1 MPILF
6 FLYLHRMYGISIT
19 QNMQNYKIDLYNNK
33 QSSDGTILKKVYEF
47 QKQLEEHESLQLNIL
62 TKSPTISACDRIV
75 RVLDKYSQKE
85 IEALMF
91 GSNNYLGAVM
101 HKRAINKAIE
111 VTKSYGIG
119 AGGVPL
125 LTGTNILQKQLE
137 AIIAK
142 TKGCDDSI
150 LFSSGFTANI
160 GAIIGLI
167 RPNNLIVH
175 DKLNHASLID
185 GTLMSGAKM
194 VRYKHNDPTS
204 LEKVLSENYKQYPG
218 GILVITDGVFSMDG
232 DIAKLPELIEIV
244 NRYNALLLID
254 DAHATGVI
262 GEKGK
267 GSLSHFNI
275 TDRKNI
281 IITGTLSKAIGSVG
295 GFIAADREIINYLR
309 IFARSNMYS
318 TALPPAVCASAI
330 EVFKY
335 IEESDIVEALK
346 YNSNYMRGKLTS
358 KGYDVLG
365 SQTAIIPIICKDE
378 YILTSISKEFID
390 RGIIANYIFPPVVS
404 PGKSRI
410 RVSIMATHKIEDI
423 DYFISVLD
431 EIDKRYK
438 LR

>member
-1 MPILF
+1 
-6 FLYLHRMYGISIT
+6 MYGMSIT

-75 RVLDKYSQKE
+75 RVLDRYSQKE

-101 HKRAINKAIE
+101 HERTINKAIE

-167 RPNNLIVH
+167 RPSNLIVH

-232 DIAKLPELIEIV
+232 DIAKLPEIIEIV

-330 EVFKY
+330 EVFKH
-335 IEESDIVEALK
+335 IEESNIVEVLRC
-346 YNSNYMRGKLTS
+346 NCNYMREKLAS
-358 KGYDVLG
+358 KGYNILG

-378 YILTSISKEFID
+378 YILTSISKDFLD

-410 RVSIMATHKIEDI
+410 RVSVMATHKIEDI

-431 EIDKRYK
+431 EIDKKYK

>member
-1 MPILF
+1 MLE
-6 FLYLHRMYGISIT
+6 
-19 QNMQNYKIDLYNNK
+19 YKVDLYKNK
-33 QSSDGTILKKVYEF
+33 QSSNGTILEKVYAF
-47 QKQLEEHESLQLNIL
+47 QEQLEEHESFQFNIL
-62 TKSPTISACDRIV
+62 AKSPAISACDRKV
-75 RVLDKYSQKE
+75 RVLDRYSQKA

-101 HKRAINKAIE
+101 YECAIDKAIE

-137 AIIAK
+137 ATIAK
-142 TKGCDDSI
+142 TKGCADSI

-185 GTLMSGAKM
+185 GSLMSGAKM
-194 VRYKHNDPTS
+194 VRYKHNDPAS

-232 DIAKLPELIEIV
+232 DIAKLPEIIDIV
-244 NRYNALLLID
+244 NRYDALLLID

-267 GSLSHFNI
+267 GTLSHFNI

-335 IEESDIVEALK
+335 IEESDIVDTLR
-346 YNSNYMRGKLTS
+346 YNSNYMRGKLAS
-358 KGYDVLG
+358 KGYNILG

-378 YILTSISKEFID
+378 YVLTTISKEFLD

-431 EIDKRYK
+431 TIDKKYK

>member
-1 MPILF
+1 
-6 FLYLHRMYGISIT
+6 MYGML
-19 QNMQNYKIDLYNNK
+19 NMQYMIKYKIDLHKNK
-33 QSSDGTILKKVYEF
+33 QSSDGTILGKVYEF
-47 QKQLEEHESLQLNIL
+47 QKQLKEHESLQLNIL
-62 TKSPTISACDRIV
+62 TKSPTISACDRTV
-75 RVLDKYSQKE
+75 RVLDKYSQKV

-101 HKRAINKAIE
+101 HKCAINRAIE

-125 LTGTNILQKQLE
+125 LTGTNILQNQLE

-142 TKGCDDSI
+142 AKGCDDSI

-167 RPNNLIVH
+167 RPNNLIIH

-185 GTLMSGAKM
+185 GSLMSGAKM
-194 VRYKHNDPTS
+194 VRYKHNDPAS

-232 DIAKLPELIEIV
+232 DIAKLPEIMEIA
-244 NRYNALLLID
+244 NKYNTLLLID

-281 IITGTLSKAIGSVG
+281 IITGTLSKAIGAVG

-309 IFARSNMYS
+309 LFARSNMYS

-335 IEESDIVEALK
+335 IEESDVVETLK
-346 YNSNYMRGKLTS
+346 YNSNYMRDKLAA
-358 KGYDVLG
+358 KGYNILG
-365 SQTAIIPIICKDE
+365 SQTSIIPIICKDE
-378 YILTSISKEFID
+378 YMLTSISKEFLD
-390 RGIIANYIFPPVVS
+390 RGIITNYIFPPVVS

-423 DYFISVLD
+423 DYFISALD
-431 EIDKRYK
+431 EIDKKYK

>member
-1 MPILF
+1 MIK
-6 FLYLHRMYGISIT
+6 YKVDLHKS
-19 QNMQNYKIDLYNNK
+19 K
-33 QSSDGTILKKVYEF
+33 QSSDGTILEKVYEF
-47 QKQLEEHESLQLNIL
+47 QEQLEEHEALQFNIL
-62 TKSPTISACDRIV
+62 TKSPAISACDRVV
-75 RVLDKYSQKE
+75 RVLDRYSQKV

-101 HKRAINKAIE
+101 YECAINKAIE

-137 AIIAK
+137 ATIAK

-185 GTLMSGAKM
+185 GSLMSGAKM
-194 VRYKHNDPTS
+194 VRYKHNDPAS
-204 LEKVLSENYKQYPG
+204 LEKVLSENYNQYPG

-232 DIAKLPELIEIV
+232 DIAKLPEIIEII
-244 NRYNALLLID
+244 NRYNALLLVD

-267 GSLSHFNI
+267 GTLSHFNI

-295 GFIAADREIINYLR
+295 GFIAADKEIINYLR

-335 IEESDIVEALK
+335 IEESDIVDALR
-346 YNSNYMRGKLTS
+346 YNSDYMREKLAS
-358 KGYDVLG
+358 KGYNILG

-378 YILTSISKEFID
+378 YVLTSISKEFLD

-404 PGKSRI
+404 PSKSRI

-431 EIDKRYK
+431 EIDKKYK